1 MSEAQRV
8 RIGCGAG
15 FWGDSA
21 EGPAQLVRA
30 GGLDYLV
37 MDYLAEITMSLLARA
52 KAKRPDSGYATDF
65 VSAVMKPLLPELAR
79 QGIKVVTNAGGVNAP
94 ACKAALETLIRDA
107 GLDLKVAAVSG
118 DDLLGR
124 AAELRAAGVC
134 EIDSGASLPAAPWS
148 INAYLGAAPIAAAL
162 AAGADIVVTGR
173 CVDSA
178 LALGPLMHEFN
189 WATDDYDRLAAGS
202 LVGHLIECGA
212 QCTGGLFTD
221 WQEVP
226 GWDDMGF
233 PIAECLADGSCI
245 ITKPAGTGG
254 LVSVPTVAE
263 QLVYEIGDPARY
275 LLPDVTCDFSQ
286 VALGE
291 AGPQR
296 VRVSG
301 ARGLPPTT
309 QYKASVTYMDGY
321 RATATM
327 MIGGREARAKA
338 ERVADAILTRTR
350 RLFASRGLPDYRE
363 TSVEVLGSEATYG
376 PHSRHRDTREVIL
389 KLAVAHPDEAA
400 LDLFAKEI
408 FPAATATAQGLT
420 GFAGGRPAVQPVV
433 RLFSCLVD
441 KALVPIAV
449 EVNGQT
455 LQVPAPLP
463 AGPVPPAAP
472 PAALPAA
479 DSEQP
484 AAAADL
490 AVPLFRLAHGRSGDK
505 GNSANIGVLAR
516 HPDLLPLLR
525 AQLTAAAVAD
535 WFAHLVTGP
544 VTRYEWPG
552 IDGFNFVLQGAL
564 GGGGTGSLRHDP
576 QGKAYAQLLL
586 DFPIRVPAALL
597 ALLKADPHPSAAGAS
612 LC

>member
-1 MSEAQRV
+1 MSELRAV

-30 GGLDYLV
+30 GGIDYLV

-65 VSAVMKPLLPELAR
+65 VTAVMKPLLPALAE

-94 ACKAALETLIRDA
+94 ACKAALEALIQDA
-107 GLDLKVAAVSG
+107 GLSLTVAAVSG
-118 DDLLGR
+118 DDLLAR
-124 AAELRAAGVC
+124 ADELRAAGVS
-134 EIDSGASLPAAPWS
+134 ELDSGAPLPAAPWS

-202 LVGHLIECGA
+202 LVGHLIECGT

-221 WQEVP
+221 WQDVP

-233 PIAECLADGSCI
+233 PIAECFADGSCI

-254 LVSVPTVAE
+254 LVNVATVAE

-275 LLPDVTCDFSQ
+275 LLPDVSCDFSA
-286 VALGE
+286 VTLVDSGAH
-291 AGPQR
+291 R

-301 ARGLPPTT
+301 ARGRPPTT
-309 QYKASVTYMDGY
+309 TYKTSVTYKDGY

-350 RLFASRGLPDYRE
+350 RLFAARGWADYRE

-376 PHSRHRDTREVIL
+376 PHSRHTDTREVIL
-389 KLAVAHPDEAA
+389 KLAVAHAEEAP
-400 LDLFAKEI
+400 LELFAKEI

-420 GFAGGRPAVQPVV
+420 GFAGGRPGVQPVV
-433 RLFSCLVD
+433 RLYSCLVE
-441 KALVPIAV
+441 KTGLPITV
-449 EVNGQT
+449 EVNAQT
-455 LQVPAPLP
+455 LALPAPLP
-463 AGPVPPAAP
+463 QD
-472 PAALPAA
+472 AA
-479 DSEQP
+479 DSP
-484 AAAADL
+484 PP
-490 AVPLFRLAHGRSGDK
+490 AVPGPELAASLTDPVVPLYRLAYARSGDK
-505 GNSANIGVLAR
+505 GNSANIGLLAR
-516 HPDLLPLLR
+516 HPDLLPLIR
-525 AQLTAAAVAD
+525 AQLGAPEVAA
-535 WFAHLVTGP
+535 WFAHLADGP

-552 IDGFNFVLQGAL
+552 VHGFNFVLQRAL

-586 DFPIRVPAALL
+586 DFPIRVPAALQP
-597 ALLKADPHPSAAGAS
+597 LLKADAGAPPR
-612 LC
+612 

>member
-1 MSEAQRV
+1 MSELRAV

-30 GGLDYLV
+30 GGIDYLV

-65 VSAVMKPLLPELAR
+65 VTAVMAPLLPALAE

-94 ACKAALETLIRDA
+94 ACKAALEALIKDA
-107 GLDLKVAAVSG
+107 GLSLTVAAVSG
-118 DDLLGR
+118 DDLLAR
-124 AAELRAAGVC
+124 ADELRAAGVS
-134 EIDSGASLPAAPWS
+134 ELDSGAPLPVAPWS

-189 WATDDYDRLAAGS
+189 WAPQDYDRLAAGS
-202 LVGHLIECGA
+202 LVGHLIECGT

-221 WQEVP
+221 WQDVP

-233 PIAECLADGSCI
+233 PIAECFADGSCI

-254 LVSVPTVAE
+254 LVNVATVAE

-275 LLPDVTCDFSQ
+275 LLPDVSCDFSA
-286 VALGE
+286 VTLTDLG
-291 AGPQR
+291 AHR

-301 ARGLPPTT
+301 ARGRPPTT
-309 QYKASVTYMDGY
+309 TYKTSVTYKDGY

-350 RLFASRGLPDYRE
+350 RLFAARGWADYRE

-376 PHSRHRDTREVIL
+376 PHSRHTDTREVIL
-389 KLAVAHPDEAA
+389 KLAVAHAEEAP
-400 LDLFAKEI
+400 LELFAKEI

-420 GFAGGRPAVQPVV
+420 GFAGGRPGVQPVV
-433 RLFSCLVD
+433 RLYSCLVE
-441 KALVPIAV
+441 KTGLPITV
-449 EVNGQT
+449 EVNAQT
-455 LQVPAPLP
+455 LALPPPLP
-463 AGPVPPAAP
+463 QD
-472 PAALPAA
+472 AA
-479 DSEQP
+479 DSP
-484 AAAADL
+484 PP
-490 AVPLFRLAHGRSGDK
+490 AVPGPELAASLTDPVVPLYRLAYARSGDK
-505 GNSANIGVLAR
+505 GNSANIGLLAR
-516 HPDLLPLLR
+516 HPDLLPLIR
-525 AQLTAAAVAD
+525 AQLGAPEVAA
-535 WFAHLVTGP
+535 WFAHLADGP

-552 IDGFNFVLQGAL
+552 LHGFNFVLQRAL

-586 DFPIRVPAALL
+586 DFPIRVPAALQP
-597 ALLKADPHPSAAGAS
+597 LLKADAGAPPR
-612 LC
+612 

>member
-1 MSEAQRV
+1 MSELRAV

-21 EGPAQLVRA
+21 EGPAQLVRT
-30 GGLDYLV
+30 GGIDYLV

-65 VSAVMKPLLPELAR
+65 VTAVMKPLLPALAE

-94 ACKAALETLIRDA
+94 ACKAALEALIQDA
-107 GLDLKVAAVSG
+107 GLSLTVAAVSG
-118 DDLLGR
+118 DDLLAR
-124 AAELRAAGVC
+124 ADELRAAGVS
-134 EIDSGASLPAAPWS
+134 ELDSGAPLPAAPWS

-202 LVGHLIECGA
+202 LVGHLIECGT

-221 WQEVP
+221 WQDVP

-233 PIAECLADGSCI
+233 PIAECFADGSCI

-254 LVSVPTVAE
+254 LVNVATVAE

-275 LLPDVTCDFSQ
+275 LLPDVSCDFSA
-286 VALGE
+286 VTLVDSGAH
-291 AGPQR
+291 R

-301 ARGLPPTT
+301 ARGRPPTT
-309 QYKASVTYMDGY
+309 TYKTSVTHKDGY

-350 RLFASRGLPDYRE
+350 RLFAARGWADYRE

-376 PHSRHRDTREVIL
+376 PHSRHTDTREVIL
-389 KLAVAHPDEAA
+389 KLAVAHAEEAP
-400 LDLFAKEI
+400 LELFAKEI

-420 GFAGGRPAVQPVV
+420 GFAGGRPGVQPVV
-433 RLFSCLVD
+433 RLYSCLVE
-441 KALVPIAV
+441 KTGLPITV
-449 EVNGQT
+449 EVNAQT
-455 LQVPAPLP
+455 LALPAPLP
-463 AGPVPPAAP
+463 QD
-472 PAALPAA
+472 AA
-479 DSEQP
+479 DSP
-484 AAAADL
+484 PP
-490 AVPLFRLAHGRSGDK
+490 AVPGPELAASLTDPVVPLYRLAYARSGDK
-505 GNSANIGVLAR
+505 GNSANIGLLAR
-516 HPDLLPLLR
+516 HPDLLPLIR
-525 AQLTAAAVAD
+525 AQLGAPEVAA
-535 WFAHLVTGP
+535 WFAHLADGP

-552 IDGFNFVLQGAL
+552 VHGFNFVLQRAL

-586 DFPIRVPAALL
+586 DFPIRVPAALQP
-597 ALLKADPHPSAAGAS
+597 LLKADAGAPPR
-612 LC
+612 

>member
-1 MSEAQRV
+1 MSELPAV

-30 GGLDYLV
+30 GGIDYLV

-65 VSAVMKPLLPELAR
+65 VTAVMKPLLPALAE

-94 ACKAALETLIRDA
+94 ACKAALEALIKDA
-107 GLDLKVAAVSG
+107 GLSLTVAAVSG
-118 DDLLGR
+118 DDLLAR
-124 AAELRAAGVC
+124 ADELRAAGVS
-134 EIDSGASLPAAPWS
+134 ELDSGAPLPAAPWS
-148 INAYLGAAPIAAAL
+148 INAHLGAAPIAAAL

-189 WATDDYDRLAAGS
+189 WAADDYDRLAAGS
-202 LVGHLIECGA
+202 LVGHLIECGT

-221 WQEVP
+221 WQDVP

-233 PIAECLADGSCI
+233 PIAECFADGSCI

-254 LVSVPTVAE
+254 LVNVATVAE

-275 LLPDVTCDFSQ
+275 LLPDVSCDFSA
-286 VALGE
+286 VTLVDSGAH
-291 AGPQR
+291 R

-301 ARGLPPTT
+301 ARGRPPTT
-309 QYKASVTYMDGY
+309 TYKTSVTYKDGY

-350 RLFASRGLPDYRE
+350 RLFAARGWADYRE

-376 PHSRHRDTREVIL
+376 PHSRHTDTREVIL
-389 KLAVAHPDEAA
+389 KLAVAHAEEAP
-400 LDLFAKEI
+400 LELFAKEI

-420 GFAGGRPAVQPVV
+420 GFAGGRPGVQPVV
-433 RLFSCLVD
+433 RLYSCLVE
-441 KALVPIAV
+441 KTGLPITV
-449 EVNGQT
+449 EVNAQT
-455 LQVPAPLP
+455 LALPPPLP
-463 AGPVPPAAP
+463 QD
-472 PAALPAA
+472 AA
-479 DSEQP
+479 DSP
-484 AAAADL
+484 PP
-490 AVPLFRLAHGRSGDK
+490 AVPGPELAASLTDPVVPLYRLAYARSGDK
-505 GNSANIGVLAR
+505 GNSANIGLLAR
-516 HPDLLPLLR
+516 HPDLLPLIR
-525 AQLTAAAVAD
+525 AQLGAPEVAA
-535 WFAHLVTGP
+535 WFAHLADGP

-552 IDGFNFVLQGAL
+552 VHGFNFVLQRAL

-586 DFPIRVPAALL
+586 DFPIRVPAALQP
-597 ALLKADPHPSAAGAS
+597 LLKADAGAPPR
-612 LC
+612 

>member
-1 MSEAQRV
+1 MSELRAV

-30 GGLDYLV
+30 GGIDYLV

-65 VSAVMKPLLPELAR
+65 VTAVMKPLLPALAE

-94 ACKAALETLIRDA
+94 ACKAALEALIKDA
-107 GLDLKVAAVSG
+107 GLSLTVAAVSG
-118 DDLLGR
+118 DDLLAR
-124 AAELRAAGVC
+124 ADELRAAGVS
-134 EIDSGASLPAAPWS
+134 ELDSGAPLPAAPWS

-189 WATDDYDRLAAGS
+189 WAPHDYDRLAAGS
-202 LVGHLIECGA
+202 LVGHLIECGT

-221 WQEVP
+221 WQDVP

-233 PIAECLADGSCI
+233 PIAECFADGSCI

-254 LVSVPTVAE
+254 LVNVATVAE

-275 LLPDVTCDFSQ
+275 LLPDVSCDFSA
-286 VALGE
+286 VTLTDLG
-291 AGPQR
+291 AHR

-301 ARGLPPTT
+301 ARGRPPTT
-309 QYKASVTYMDGY
+309 TYKTSVTYKDGY

-350 RLFASRGLPDYRE
+350 RLFAARGWADYRE

-376 PHSRHRDTREVIL
+376 PHSRHTDTREVIL
-389 KLAVAHPDEAA
+389 KLAVAHAEEAP
-400 LDLFAKEI
+400 LELFAKEI

-420 GFAGGRPAVQPVV
+420 GFAGGRPGVQPVV
-433 RLFSCLVD
+433 RLYSCLVE
-441 KALVPIAV
+441 KTGLPITV
-449 EVNGQT
+449 EVNAQT
-455 LQVPAPLP
+455 LALPPPLPQVAADSPLP
-463 AGPVPPAAP
+463 AVPGPELAASLTDP
-472 PAALPAA
+472 V
-479 DSEQP
+479 
-484 AAAADL
+484 
-490 AVPLFRLAHGRSGDK
+490 VPLYRLAYARSGDK
-505 GNSANIGVLAR
+505 GNSANIGLLAR
-516 HPDLLPLLR
+516 HPDLLPLIR
-525 AQLTAAAVAD
+525 AQLGAPEVAV
-535 WFAHLVTGP
+535 WFAHLADGP

-552 IDGFNFVLQGAL
+552 VHGFNFVLQRAL

-586 DFPIRVPAALL
+586 DFPIRVPAALQP
-597 ALLKADPHPSAAGAS
+597 LLKADAGAPPR
-612 LC
+612 

>member
-1 MSEAQRV
+1 MSELRAV

-30 GGLDYLV
+30 GGIDYLV

-65 VSAVMKPLLPELAR
+65 VTAVMKPLLPALAE

-94 ACKAALETLIRDA
+94 ACKAALEALIKDA
-107 GLDLKVAAVSG
+107 GLSLTVAAVSG
-118 DDLLGR
+118 DDLLAR
-124 AAELRAAGVC
+124 ADELRAAGVS
-134 EIDSGASLPAAPWS
+134 ELDSGAPLPAAPWS

-202 LVGHLIECGA
+202 LVGHLIECGT

-221 WQEVP
+221 WQDVP

-233 PIAECLADGSCI
+233 PIAECFADGSCI

-254 LVSVPTVAE
+254 LVNVATVAE

-275 LLPDVTCDFSQ
+275 LLPDVSCDFSA
-286 VALGE
+286 VTLTDLG
-291 AGPQR
+291 AHR

-301 ARGLPPTT
+301 ARGRPPTT
-309 QYKASVTYMDGY
+309 TYKTSVTYKDGY

-350 RLFASRGLPDYRE
+350 RLFAARGWADYRE

-376 PHSRHRDTREVIL
+376 PHSRHTDTREVIL
-389 KLAVAHPDEAA
+389 KLAVAHAEEAP
-400 LDLFAKEI
+400 LELFAKEI

-420 GFAGGRPAVQPVV
+420 GFAGGRPGVQPVV
-433 RLFSCLVD
+433 RLYSCLVE
-441 KALVPIAV
+441 KTGLPITV
-449 EVNGQT
+449 EVNAQT
-455 LQVPAPLP
+455 LALPAPLP
-463 AGPVPPAAP
+463 QD
-472 PAALPAA
+472 AA
-479 DSEQP
+479 DSP
-484 AAAADL
+484 PP
-490 AVPLFRLAHGRSGDK
+490 AVPGPELAASLTDPVVPLYRLAYARSGDK
-505 GNSANIGVLAR
+505 GNSANIGLLAR
-516 HPDLLPLLR
+516 HPDLLPLIR
-525 AQLTAAAVAD
+525 AQLGAPEVAA
-535 WFAHLVTGP
+535 WFAHLADGP

-552 IDGFNFVLQGAL
+552 VHGFNFVLQRAL

-586 DFPIRVPAALL
+586 DFPIRVPAALQP
-597 ALLKADPHPSAAGAS
+597 LLKADAGAPPR
-612 LC
+612 

>member
-1 MSEAQRV
+1 MSELRAV

-30 GGLDYLV
+30 GGIDYLV

-65 VSAVMKPLLPELAR
+65 VTAVMKPLLPALAE

-94 ACKAALETLIRDA
+94 ACKAALEALIKDA
-107 GLDLKVAAVSG
+107 GLSLTVAAVSG
-118 DDLLGR
+118 DDLLAR
-124 AAELRAAGVC
+124 ADELRAAGVS
-134 EIDSGASLPAAPWS
+134 ELDSGAPLPAAPWS

-189 WATDDYDRLAAGS
+189 WAADDYDRLAAGS
-202 LVGHLIECGA
+202 LVGHLIECGT

-221 WQEVP
+221 WQDVP

-233 PIAECLADGSCI
+233 PIAECFADGSCI

-254 LVSVPTVAE
+254 LVNVATVAE

-275 LLPDVTCDFSQ
+275 LLPDVSCDFSA
-286 VALGE
+286 VTLTDLG
-291 AGPQR
+291 AHR

-301 ARGLPPTT
+301 ARGRQPTT
-309 QYKASVTYMDGY
+309 TYKTSVTYKDGY

-350 RLFASRGLPDYRE
+350 RLFAARGWADYRE

-376 PHSRHRDTREVIL
+376 PHSRHTDTREVIL
-389 KLAVAHPDEAA
+389 KLAVAHAEEAP
-400 LDLFAKEI
+400 LELFAKEI

-420 GFAGGRPAVQPVV
+420 GFAGGRPGVQPVV
-433 RLFSCLVD
+433 RLYSCLVE
-441 KALVPIAV
+441 KTGLPITV
-449 EVNGQT
+449 EVNAQT
-455 LQVPAPLP
+455 L
-463 AGPVPPAAP
+463 
-472 PAALPAA
+472 ALPAPVPQDAA
-479 DSEQP
+479 DSP
-484 AAAADL
+484 PP
-490 AVPLFRLAHGRSGDK
+490 AVPGPELAASLTDPVVPLYRLAYARSGDK
-505 GNSANIGVLAR
+505 GNSANIGLLAR
-516 HPDLLPLLR
+516 HPDLLPLIR
-525 AQLTAAAVAD
+525 AQLGAPEVAA
-535 WFAHLVTGP
+535 WFAHLADGP

-552 IDGFNFVLQGAL
+552 VHGFNFVLQRAL

-576 QGKAYAQLLL
+576 QGKAYAQLLI
-586 DFPIRVPAALL
+586 DFPIRVPAALQP
-597 ALLKADPHPSAAGAS
+597 LLKADAGAPPR
-612 LC
+612 

>member
-1 MSEAQRV
+1 MSELRAV

-21 EGPAQLVRA
+21 EGPAQLVRT
-30 GGLDYLV
+30 GGIDYLV

-65 VSAVMKPLLPELAR
+65 VTAVMKPLLPALAE

-94 ACKAALETLIRDA
+94 ACKAALEALIQDA
-107 GLDLKVAAVSG
+107 GLSLTVAAVSG
-118 DDLLGR
+118 DDLLAR
-124 AAELRAAGVC
+124 ADELRAAGVS
-134 EIDSGASLPAAPWS
+134 ELDRGAPLPAAPWS

-202 LVGHLIECGA
+202 LVGHLIECGT

-221 WQEVP
+221 WQDVP

-233 PIAECLADGSCI
+233 PIAECFADGSCI

-254 LVSVPTVAE
+254 LVNVATVAE

-275 LLPDVTCDFSQ
+275 LLPDVSCDFSA
-286 VALGE
+286 VTLVDSGAH
-291 AGPQR
+291 R

-301 ARGLPPTT
+301 ARGRPPTT
-309 QYKASVTYMDGY
+309 TYKTSVTYKDGY

-350 RLFASRGLPDYRE
+350 RLFAARGWADYRE

-376 PHSRHRDTREVIL
+376 PHSRHTDTREVIL
-389 KLAVAHPDEAA
+389 KLAVAHAEEAP
-400 LDLFAKEI
+400 LELFAKEI

-420 GFAGGRPAVQPVV
+420 GFAGGRPGVQPVV
-433 RLFSCLVD
+433 RLYSCLVE
-441 KALVPIAV
+441 KTGLPITV
-449 EVNGQT
+449 EVNAQT
-455 LQVPAPLP
+455 LALPAPLP
-463 AGPVPPAAP
+463 QD
-472 PAALPAA
+472 AA
-479 DSEQP
+479 DSP
-484 AAAADL
+484 PP
-490 AVPLFRLAHGRSGDK
+490 AVPGPELAASLTDPVVPLYRLAYARSGDK
-505 GNSANIGVLAR
+505 GNSANIGLLAR
-516 HPDLLPLLR
+516 HPDLLPLIR
-525 AQLTAAAVAD
+525 AQLGAPEVAA
-535 WFAHLVTGP
+535 WFAHLADGP

-552 IDGFNFVLQGAL
+552 VHGFNFVLQRAL

-586 DFPIRVPAALL
+586 DFPIRVPAALQP
-597 ALLKADPHPSAAGAS
+597 LLKADAGAPPR
-612 LC
+612 

>member
-1 MSEAQRV
+1 MSESRAV

-65 VSAVMKPLLPELAR
+65 VSAVMQPLLPELAR

-94 ACKAALETLIRDA
+94 ACKAALEALIADA
-107 GLDLKVAAVSG
+107 GLSLKVAAVSG
-118 DDLLGR
+118 DDLLAR
-124 AAELRAAGVC
+124 ADELRASGIR
-134 EIDSGASLPAAPWS
+134 EIDSGAPLPAAPWS

-178 LALGPLMHEFN
+178 LALGPLMHEFS
-189 WATDDYDRLAAGS
+189 WASDDYDRLAAGS
-202 LVGHLIECGA
+202 LVGHLIECGT

-233 PIAECLADGSCI
+233 PIAECFADGSCI

-286 VALGE
+286 VALTA
-291 AGPQR
+291 AGPDR
-296 VRVSG
+296 VQVRG
-301 ARGLPPTT
+301 ARGLPPTM
-309 QYKASVTYMDGY
+309 QYKASVTYKDGY

-338 ERVADAILTRTR
+338 ERVADAILARTR
-350 RLFASRGLPDYRE
+350 RLFAARGLPDYRE
-363 TSVEVLGSEATYG
+363 ISIEVLGSEATYG

-389 KLAVAHPDEAA
+389 KLAVAHAEEAA
-400 LDLFAKEI
+400 LELFAKEI

-420 GFAGGRPAVQPVV
+420 GFAGGRPTVQPVV
-433 RLFSCLVD
+433 RLFSCLLD
-441 KALVPIAV
+441 KTLVPIAV
-449 EVNGQT
+449 EVDGRT
-455 LQVPAPLP
+455 LQVAAP
-463 AGPVPPAAP
+463 AGAP
-472 PAALPAA
+472 M
-479 DSEQP
+479 
-484 AAAADL
+484 AAATTAIGPETLAAANDP
-490 AVPLFRLAHGRSGDK
+490 AVPLYRLAHGRSGDK
-505 GNSANIGVLAR
+505 GNAANIGVLAR
-516 HPDLLPLLR
+516 HPDLLPLIR
-525 AQLTAAAVAD
+525 AQLGAAEVAA
-535 WFAHLVTGP
+535 WFAHLATGP
-544 VTRYEWPG
+544 VVRYEWPG
-552 IDGFNFVLQGAL
+552 LHGLNFVLQGAL

-586 DFPIRVPAALL
+586 DFPIRVPTALL
-597 ALLKADPHPSAAGAS
+597 PLLKAEPPLSAAGVS
-612 LC
+612 SC

>member
-1 MSEAQRV
+1 MSELRAV

-30 GGLDYLV
+30 GGIDYLV

-65 VSAVMKPLLPELAR
+65 VTAVMKPLLPALAE

-94 ACKAALETLIRDA
+94 ACKAALEALIKDA
-107 GLDLKVAAVSG
+107 GLSLTVAAVSG
-118 DDLLGR
+118 DDLLAR
-124 AAELRAAGVC
+124 ADELRAAGVS
-134 EIDSGASLPAAPWS
+134 ELDSGAPLPAAPWS

-189 WATDDYDRLAAGS
+189 WAPHDYDRLAAGS
-202 LVGHLIECGA
+202 LVGHLIECGT

-221 WQEVP
+221 WQDVP

-233 PIAECLADGSCI
+233 PIAECFADGSCI

-254 LVSVPTVAE
+254 LVNVATVAE

-275 LLPDVTCDFSQ
+275 LLPDVSCDFAA
-286 VALGE
+286 VTLTDLG
-291 AGPQR
+291 AHR

-301 ARGLPPTT
+301 ARGRPPTT
-309 QYKASVTYMDGY
+309 TYKTSVTYKDGY

-350 RLFASRGLPDYRE
+350 RLFAARGWADYRE

-376 PHSRHRDTREVIL
+376 PHSRHTDTREVIL
-389 KLAVAHPDEAA
+389 KLAVAHAEEAP
-400 LDLFAKEI
+400 LELFAKEI

-420 GFAGGRPAVQPVV
+420 GFAGGRPGVQPVV
-433 RLFSCLVD
+433 RLYSCLVE
-441 KALVPIAV
+441 KTGLPITV
-449 EVNGQT
+449 EVNAQT
-455 LQVPAPLP
+455 LALPPPLP
-463 AGPVPPAAP
+463 QD
-472 PAALPAA
+472 AA
-479 DSEQP
+479 DSP
-484 AAAADL
+484 PP
-490 AVPLFRLAHGRSGDK
+490 AVPGPELAASLTDPVVPLYRLAYARSGDK
-505 GNSANIGVLAR
+505 GNSANIGLLAR
-516 HPDLLPLLR
+516 HPDLLPLIR
-525 AQLTAAAVAD
+525 AQLGAPEVAA
-535 WFAHLVTGP
+535 WFAHLADGP

-552 IDGFNFVLQGAL
+552 LHGFNFVLQRAL

-586 DFPIRVPAALL
+586 DFPIRVPAALQP
-597 ALLKADPHPSAAGAS
+597 LLKADAGAPPR
-612 LC
+612 